1 MHTPNDATQLPF
13 QRLDVYRIAKA
24 LASLVHRAQI
34 GDPELRDQARRA
46 SKSAFLN
53 LSEGLPSDST
63 PMRRRYF
70 SSAAGSVCEAA
81 AAGDLAAA
89 LGLIDD
95 SVAHEVLGLCM
106 RMKQMLRALQ

>member
-24 LASLVHRAQI
+24 LASLVHRAEI
-34 GDPELRDQARRA
+34 GDAELRDQARRA

-53 LSEGLPSDST
+53 LSEGLPSEST

-70 SSAAGSVCEAA
+70 ASAEGSVCETAA
-81 AAGDLAAA
+81 AVDLAAT
-89 LGLIDD
+89 LGLID
-95 SVAHEVLGLCM
+95 ARTAREALALCGRM
-106 RMKQMLRALQ
+106 RQMLRALR

>member
-53 LSEGLPSDST
+53 LSEGLPSDSV

-70 SSAAGSVCEAA
+70 SSAAGSVCETAA
-81 AAGDLAAA
+81 AVDLASA
-89 LGLIDD
+89 LGLIDGTI
-95 SVAHEVLGLCM
+95 AREVLALCV
-106 RMKQMLRALQ
+106 RMKQMLRALT